1 MLTKEEKEILQHICK
16 NSNDDIFKSYNAEF
30 IKGNLHTISE
40 LENKGFVKKSCD
52 DLYNALAVIILPKTY
67 TIIKK

>member
-1 MLTKEEKEILQHICK
+1 MLTPEEKEILQHICK

-40 LENKGFVKKSCD
+40 LENKGFVKK
-52 DLYNALAVIILPKTY
+52 IL
-67 TIIKK
+67 